1 MVSQVVAWFDNTFTY
16 FAAGRDTTATT
27 LAFVIYILSQ
37 YPHVMGRLRQ
47 EVLAHVGSTRRP
59 TFDDIRDM
67 KYLRAVL
74 NGKSSALIQFKPSPI
89 VQKLSVYFPFYLS
102 ISGKACH
109 YRTVVSLDSYI
120 FRESIH
126 PTTLPNPDP
135 NDKPF
140 YVPAG
145 TKYVL
150 LARLEIVDSL
160 ASPELHIP
168 SS

>member
-1 MVSQVVAWFDNTFTY
+1 MS
-16 FAAGRDTTATT
+16 
-27 LAFVIYILSQ
+27 LS
-37 YPHVMGRLRQ
+37 H
-47 EVLAHVGSTRRP
+47 
-59 TFDDIRDM
+59 
-67 KYLRAVL
+67 
-74 NGKSSALIQFKPSPI
+74 
-89 VQKLSVYFPFYLS
+89 
-102 ISGKACH
+102 SG
-109 YRTVVSLDSYI
+109 SLDSHLL
-120 FRESIH
+120 RESIH